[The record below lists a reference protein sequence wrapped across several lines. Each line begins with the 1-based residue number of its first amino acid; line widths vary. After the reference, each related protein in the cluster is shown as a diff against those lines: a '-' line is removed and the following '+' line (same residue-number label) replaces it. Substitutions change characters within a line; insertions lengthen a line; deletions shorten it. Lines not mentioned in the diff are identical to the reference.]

1 MAIPFFLPIIFSTF
15 SQASTDFTSSVLS
28 CVAGKRMGNSQ
39 AGSSLPKEESDK
51 LTKHTHC
58 KRIFHL
64 IFFMNEKNDRA
75 PHRLPFLLCTQV
87 DHKELSA
94 MYKQFKKETPQGAI
108 NKVEFK
114 EVMKQMG
121 VVDNFLQDLIFNVFD
136 TDKDGSINFR
146 EFVFALSVMT
156 RGTPDEKLECMC
168 PPPPPTKLPL
178 CFPPGIAGLV
188 WKKSR
193 RNTSPAYHHAAF
205 PLPPAV
211 AFQMFDI
218 HGQGYITKEDVNKVL
233 DSFYKLV
240 GPLVTFSGRKYD
252 SHEQLVEEF
261 FEQMDLKGTGRITI
275 KEYKEGAM
283 KNPDIIQ
290 GLKLFS

>member
-1 MAIPFFLPIIFSTF
+1 
-15 SQASTDFTSSVLS
+15 
-28 CVAGKRMGNSQ
+28 MGNSQ

-51 LTKHTHC
+51 LTKHTH
-58 KRIFHL
+58 F
-64 IFFMNEKNDRA
+64 
-75 PHRLPFLLCTQV
+75 

-156 RGTPDEKLECMC
+156 RGTPDEKLE
-168 PPPPPTKLPL
+168 
-178 CFPPGIAGLV
+178 F
-188 WKKSR
+188 
-193 RNTSPAYHHAAF
+193 
-205 PLPPAV
+205 